1 MLKYLVYRSTK
12 VDSTGEVEL
21 RDIINQATVKNEA
34 RGITGI
40 LINYDQTFLQ
50 YIEGE
55 SASIT
60 ELFNRIKSDPR
71 HQNIELEFE
80 GKLNKRLFPDWSMAL
95 EVVDDELF
103 SKVDSYKS
111 LESGNEFIRSLE
123 DDQSNLGLKMLRYFF
138 DLKNKL
144 NSLGKT

>member
-21 RDIINQATVKNEA
+21 RDIINQATLKNEA

-80 GKLNKRLFPDWSMAL
+80 GKLNKRLFARWH
-95 EVVDDELF
+95 EEHVV
-103 SKVDSYKS
+103 
-111 LESGNEFIRSLE
+111 
-123 DDQSNLGLKMLRYFF
+123 
-138 DLKNKL
+138 
-144 NSLGKT
+144 